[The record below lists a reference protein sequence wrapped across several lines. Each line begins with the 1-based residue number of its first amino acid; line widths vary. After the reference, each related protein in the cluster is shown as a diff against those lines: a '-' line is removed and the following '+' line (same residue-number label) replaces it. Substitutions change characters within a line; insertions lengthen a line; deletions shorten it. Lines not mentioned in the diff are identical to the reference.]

1 MNKKRLAAFTLIEIL
16 VALTIIGVLLSF
28 VAPMVLKRPD
38 QARQLTLNNDFMAIE
53 TALSLYQLDNS
64 QLPSS
69 DMDISVLFS
78 DTATSGG
85 YLSKQPVDPWG
96 TPYRFAFENGVIK
109 VHSAGKNKS
118 FDDEN
123 GSDDV
128 FSKGLQ

>member
-38 QARQLTLNNDFMAIE
+38 QARQLKLNNDFMAIE

-69 DMDISVLFS
+69 DMLLLLC
-78 DTATSGG
+78 A
-85 YLSKQPVDPWG
+85 
-96 TPYRFAFENGVIK
+96 
-109 VHSAGKNKS
+109 
-118 FDDEN
+118 
-123 GSDDV
+123 
-128 FSKGLQ
+128 

>member
-38 QARQLTLNNDFMAIE
+38 QARQLKLNNDFMAIE
-53 TALSLYQLDNS
+53 TALSLYQLDNI

-78 DTATSGG
+78 DTAKSGG

-96 TPYRFAFENGVIK
+96 TPYRFAFEYGVIK

>member
-38 QARQLTLNNDFMAIE
+38 QARQLKLNNDFMAIE

-96 TPYRFAFENGVIK
+96 TPYRLAFENGVIK

-118 FDDEN
+118 FEDEN

-128 FSKGLQ
+128 FSKGVQ